1 VNPWCSGALNL
12 RFSCRRSVNA
22 RNFEGRSLF
31 KQKVGI
37 GFSEEGMLT
46 MRFRIIALASCFI
59 GLGSSWLLADEN
71 GNDRPQRSAT
81 FRNLLERFD
90 RDGDGRLNDQ
100 ERQEARSAMEQ
111 RRQRDGGQNRTGQNR
126 TGQNRTGQNRT
137 GQNRTGR
144 DSGNRSNRG
153 ASSRSRLS
161 SQQRSELLKRF
172 DVNKN
177 GKLDPPELTRA
188 KQAMSRG
195 ANGSNSRS
203 RGSSGNSRMSREELL
218 KRFDA
223 NRNGRIDGEEL
234 QKARSS
240 FGRSDRGSDQPA
252 ASSRGRL
259 DREELMKR
267 FDLDGNGRLD
277 AEEREQAFAA
287 MRKKKEK

>member
-1 VNPWCSGALNL
+1 L
-12 RFSCRRSVNA
+12 RFSCRRSANA
-22 RNFEGRSLF
+22 RNFEGRWLF
-31 KQKVGI
+31 KQKVGR
-37 GFSEEGMLT
+37 GFSEEGILT
-46 MRFRIIALASCFI
+46 MRFRLIALASCFI
-59 GLGSSWLLADEN
+59 GLGASWLLADEN
-71 GNDRPQRSAT
+71 GNDRSQRSAT

-111 RRQRDGGQNRTGQNR
+111 RRQRDG
-126 TGQNRTGQNRT
+126 GQNRT

-203 RGSSGNSRMSREELL
+203 
-218 KRFDA
+218 
-223 NRNGRIDGEEL
+223 
-234 QKARSS
+234 
-240 FGRSDRGSDQPA
+240 
-252 ASSRGRL
+252 
-259 DREELMKR
+259 
-267 FDLDGNGRLD
+267 
-277 AEEREQAFAA
+277 
-287 MRKKKEK
+287 

>member
-1 VNPWCSGALNL
+1 MNPWCSGALNL

-31 KQKVGI
+31 KQKAGI

-71 GNDRPQRSAT
+71 GNDRPQRSAA

-111 RRQRDGGQNRTGQNR
+111 RRQRDG
-126 TGQNRTGQNRT
+126 GQNRT

>member
-1 VNPWCSGALNL
+1 MNPWCSGALNL

-111 RRQRDGGQNRTGQNR
+111 RRQRDG
-126 TGQNRTGQNRT
+126 GQNRT

>member
-1 VNPWCSGALNL
+1 MNPWCSGALNL

-126 TGQNRTGQNRT
+126 TG
-137 GQNRTGR
+137 R

-223 NRNGRIDGEEL
+223 NRNGRIDGDEL
-234 QKARSS
+234 QKARAS
-240 FGRSDRGSDQPA
+240 FGRSDRGSGQPA
-252 ASSRGRL
+252 ASSKGRL

-267 FDLDGNGRLD
+267 FDLDRNGRLD
-277 AEEREQAFAA
+277 AEEREQAFTA

>member
-1 VNPWCSGALNL
+1 MNPWCSGALNL

-46 MRFRIIALASCFI
+46 MRFRLIALASCFI
-59 GLGSSWLLADEN
+59 GLGASWLLADEN

-111 RRQRDGGQNRTGQNR
+111 RRQRDG
-126 TGQNRTGQNRT
+126 GQNRT

-223 NRNGRIDGEEL
+223 NRNGRIDGDEL

-240 FGRSDRGSDQPA
+240 FGRSARGSDQPA

-267 FDLDGNGRLD
+267 FDLDRNGRLD

>member
-1 VNPWCSGALNL
+1 MNPWCSGALNL

-126 TGQNRTGQNRT
+126 TG
-137 GQNRTGR
+137 R

-218 KRFDA
+218 KKFDA